1 MRNNDYALKVPAQ
14 SFVICDSYFVSD
26 LLQQWSGVCSDERS
40 DLTSMIVIGFLA

>member
-1 MRNNDYALKVPAQ
+1 MHLKYQHRVLLYVT
-14 SFVICDSYFVSD
+14 VISVSD